1 MACANTHKLS
11 TTAQGPGVCCASMP
25 AGVTPT
31 VGERWAAKDKKGHCF
46 VCEIKASTSQKHP
59 GRLVIKRGK
68 ACEGNVCLCPTSTG
82 GCCRLLA
89 AA

>member
-1 MACANTHKLS
+1 MACANTHS
-11 TTAQGPGVCCASMP
+11 VTTHAQGPGRCCASMP
-25 AGVTPT
+25 AGTPT
-31 VGERWAAKDKKGHCF
+31 IGMRWATTSRTGKCI

-68 ACEGNVCLCPTSTG
+68 SCEGTTCLCPTSVG

-89 AA
+89 A